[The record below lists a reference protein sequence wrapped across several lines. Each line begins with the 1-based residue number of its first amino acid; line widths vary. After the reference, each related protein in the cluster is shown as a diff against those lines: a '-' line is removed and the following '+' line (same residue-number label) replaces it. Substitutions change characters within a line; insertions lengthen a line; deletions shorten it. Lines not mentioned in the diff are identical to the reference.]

1 MGLELDDTAGY
12 LEQRIPGICSHVVRA
27 DSARPE
33 SISYLKRPDPNKQRP
48 HMPRIEPVKKWAGSV
63 EDGISFIQSF
73 REVVIHTR
81 CAEMQKEARLYS
93 FKTDK
98 RTGDIL
104 PDIEDANNHY
114 WDAVR
119 YALGG
124 MIKSGDTPGM
134 PKMRMNF

>member
-1 MGLELDDTAGY
+1 
-12 LEQRIPGICSHVVRA
+12 
-27 DSARPE
+27 
-33 SISYLKRPDPNKQRP
+33 
-48 HMPRIEPVKKWAGSV
+48 MPRIEPVKKWAGSV

-73 REVVIHTR
+73 REIVIHTR
-81 CAEMQKEARLYS
+81 CTEMQKEARLYS

-104 PDIEDANNHY
+104 PMIEDANNHY

-124 MIKSGDTPGM
+124 LIKGKQAPMGI
-134 PKMRMNF
+134 RLGVAN